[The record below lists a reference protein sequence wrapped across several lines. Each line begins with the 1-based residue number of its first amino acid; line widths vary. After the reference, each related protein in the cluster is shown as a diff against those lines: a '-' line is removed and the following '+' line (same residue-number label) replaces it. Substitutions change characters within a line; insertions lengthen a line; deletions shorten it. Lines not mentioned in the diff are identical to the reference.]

1 MEARLIS
8 GGLGGHI
15 SEAVRCC
22 TVKAPPRSQIYILNL
37 TSLRHAPTVMREQVL
52 KTSIEALKTSHHY
65 IVVTEEKRA
74 ANTKGKLK
82 ATEQD
87 EEREAEIERKLVQ
100 LQVAES
106 ELRKE
111 LEQSTPDEGVDL
123 AGQSKSGRPP
133 SYASSDQY
141 PALTAAMPAF
151 RDGEPI
157 YNPFTGS
164 YAYRETGFEPGPSE
178 PNRASKGQ
186 HDAWILDHRS
196 EDDID
201 NGAKAAANFPN
212 GAMAETSPGQL
223 SEDEATAMRQGS
235 DIGTRDGD
243 ADRVGKR
250 MFGNIVKFFES
261 WTTLTVQRF
270 FFGEKHSAS
279 ESSASYTEEEKE
291 DSRNQQR
298 QDNEWNLGRQ
308 HERQLEQSSSQ
319 EMDSVLSP
327 EEENRAKRDQT
338 DVSRKLAID
347 LQTQQDEDE
356 TRRQAAFVV
365 EQDRMEA
372 MRLQKAFELED
383 ERERQTLNFVRG
395 LEEAMRL
402 EEQEA
407 ILQEQRQDAIRF
419 AQDLEEALRL
429 QELEVNLQAQLQ
441 LAVGFA
447 QDLEEAERLNQ
458 EFRALEEIKLA
469 DREYAQQLRNE
480 LSMQHDRFS
489 AQEFEADI
497 GNQTAFEHPVSSP
510 LDEPLIPGLGNI
522 QQMPGTFTH
531 RPRSPIIPASR
542 HPTKQTI
549 PPMPFQKF
557 QSFREEQRP
566 TPNLVRQDY
575 PFGPYSFRSQK
586 TWTQALKDRLYAQ
599 KLFEAEKTR
608 LANEED
614 QQRKDFNAWQ
624 KASEAADRPH
634 NNAGTLVAE
643 QEAMRNTEGDRVKK
657 GRAPDSGSAQ
667 AAQQLRTVHAAQVAS
682 AIDSA
687 DCSICGDSLPK
698 TQLVR
703 PCDHYYC
710 RACLAGQCLF
720 LSHMLCD
727 ANQYISFVT
736 DWFQRALREKPK
748 KRPRCCKRDL
758 PVNLV
763 AHQLGP
769 IFSQAYRMFELEL
782 MTPNPLY
789 CSSRKCAAFVPPS
802 NIHGDVGVCRCGG
815 RTCRH
820 CRSQEHRDKLCAQDK
835 ETQKVE
841 ELGKRKGWKHCPK
854 CQHMIER
861 TAGCLHMTCSQC
873 RTEFC
878 WKCLETGCR
887 GEGYCRRP
895 WR

>member
-1 MEARLIS
+1 M
-8 GGLGGHI
+8 
-15 SEAVRCC
+15 
-22 TVKAPPRSQIYILNL
+22 Q
-37 TSLRHAPTVMREQVL
+37 EQVL

-65 IVVTEEKRA
+65 IVVTEERRA

-87 EEREAEIERKLVQ
+87 EEREAEIQRKLIQ
-100 LQVAES
+100 LQIAEA

-111 LEQSTPDEGVDL
+111 LEKQSTPDKEVDL
-123 AGQSKSGRPP
+123 AGGSNSGGPP
-133 SYASSDQY
+133 GYASSDQH
-141 PALTAAMPAF
+141 PALTVAMPAF
-151 RDGEPI
+151 QDDEEPI

-164 YAYRETGFEPGPSE
+164 YAYQETGFEPGPSE

-186 HDAWILDHRS
+186 YGAWRLKNRS

-201 NGAKAAANFPN
+201 NGGKAAANSPD
-212 GAMAETSPGQL
+212 AATAETPLGQL
-223 SEDEATAMRQGS
+223 SEDEAMATRHGS
-235 DIGTRDGD
+235 NIATRGIKSEDDG

-250 MFGNIVKFFES
+250 MFGYIVKLFES
-261 WTTLTVQRF
+261 WTTLTVQRPF
-270 FFGEKHSAS
+270 SRKKHSAS
-279 ESSASYTEEEKE
+279 ESSASYTEEKE
-291 DSRNQQR
+291 DARNQQR
-298 QDNEWNLGRQ
+298 QDNEWNLGWQ

-319 EMDSVLSP
+319 KLDWVLSP
-327 EEENRAKRDQT
+327 EEENLAKRDKT
-338 DVSRKLAID
+338 DVTRKLAIE

-356 TRRQAAFVV
+356 TCRQAALII

-372 MRLQKAFELED
+372 MRLQKAIELED
-383 ERERQTLNFVRG
+383 ERERQALEFVRG

-407 ILQEQRQDAIRF
+407 TLQAQRQAAIGF
-419 AQDLEEALRL
+419 AQDLEEAFRL
-429 QELEVNLQAQLQ
+429 QEQEFSLQAQLQ
-441 LAVGFA
+441 TAVGFA

-458 EFRALEEIKLA
+458 EFRALEEIKQA
-469 DREYAQQLRNE
+469 DSEYAEWLRNE
-480 LSMQHDRFS
+480 LRMQPDHTS
-489 AQEFEADI
+489 VQEFEADI
-497 GNQTAFEHPVSSP
+497 GNHTAYEHPVSSP
-510 LDEPLIPGLGNI
+510 LDEPLIPGSWDI
-522 QQMPGTFTH
+522 QQTPGTVTN
-531 RPRSPIIPASR
+531 RPRSPLVPAYR
-542 HPTKQTI
+542 QPIQQTV
-549 PPMPFQKF
+549 PPMSFQKF
-557 QSFREEQRP
+557 QSFRGEQRP
-566 TPNLVRQDY
+566 TPNSVQQDV
-575 PFGPYSFRSQK
+575 PSDSNSFRSQE
-586 TWTQALKDRLYAQ
+586 TWTQAMKDRLYAQ
-599 KLFEAEKTR
+599 KLFEAEETR
-608 LANEED
+608 LAKEEG

-634 NNAGTLVAE
+634 NNAGILAAE
-643 QEAMRNTEGDRVKK
+643 QETVRNTEKTERVRVKE
-657 GRAPDSGSAQ
+657 GRLPDSDSAQ
-667 AAQQLRTVHAAQVAS
+667 AASQLRTVHAAQVAS

-687 DCSICGDSLPK
+687 DCGICRDSLPK

-727 ANQYISFVT
+727 ANQYISSVT

-758 PVNLV
+758 PVNIV

-769 IFSQAYRMFELEL
+769 VFSQAYRMSELEL
-782 MTPNPLY
+782 MTPKPLY
-789 CSSRKCAAFVPPS
+789 CSSRKCAAFVLPS
-802 NIHGDVGVCRCGG
+802 NIHGDIGVCRCGG

-820 CRSQEHRDKLCAQDK
+820 CRLPEHRDKLCAQDK

-873 RTEFC
+873 STEFC
-878 WKCLETGCR
+878 WKCLKTSCR
-887 GEGYCRRP
+887 GEGSCRP
-895 WR
+895 QS

>member
-1 MEARLIS
+1 MLHHKS
-8 GGLGGHI
+8 P
-15 SEAVRCC
+15 
-22 TVKAPPRSQIYILNL
+22 TTPTNIYTSL
-37 TSLRHAPTVMREQVL
+37 TSTRHAPTVMREQVL
-52 KTSIEALKTSHHY
+52 KISIEALQTSHQY

-87 EEREAEIERKLVQ
+87 EEREAEIKRKLVQ
-100 LQVAES
+100 LQIAES

-111 LEQSTPDEGVDL
+111 LEQSTPDEEVDL
-123 AGQSKSGRPP
+123 ASQSESDRPP
-133 SYASSDQY
+133 SYASSDQH

-164 YAYRETGFEPGPSE
+164 YAYRETGFEPGPSG
-178 PNRASKGQ
+178 PNQASKGQ
-186 HDAWILDHRS
+186 QDAWILDNRS
-196 EDDID
+196 EDGID
-201 NGAKAAANFPN
+201 NGGKTAANFPD

-223 SEDEATAMRQGS
+223 SEDEATATRHGS
-235 DIGTRDGD
+235 DIATRGVKSEDGD

-250 MFGNIVKFFES
+250 MFGTIVKLFES
-261 WTTLTVQRF
+261 WTTLTVQRL

-279 ESSASYTEEEKE
+279 ESSASYTEEMKE
-291 DSRNQQR
+291 YGRNQQR
-298 QDNEWNLGRQ
+298 QDKEWNLGWQ

-319 EMDSVLSP
+319 KMDSVLSP
-327 EEENRAKRDQT
+327 EEENLAKRDQT
-338 DVSRKLAID
+338 DVNRKLAIE
-347 LQTQQDEDE
+347 LKTQQDEDE
-356 TRRQAAFVV
+356 TRRQAAFVI

-383 ERERQTLNFVRG
+383 ERERQALEFVRG
-395 LEEAMRL
+395 LEEAVRL

-407 ILQEQRQDAIRF
+407 TLQAQRQVAISF
-419 AQDLEEALRL
+419 AQDLEEAWRL
-429 QELEVNLQAQLQ
+429 QEQELSLQAQLQ
-441 LAVGFA
+441 TAVGFA

-458 EFRALEEIKLA
+458 EFRALEEIKQA
-469 DREYAQQLRNE
+469 DREHAERLRNE
-480 LSMQHDRFS
+480 LRMQRDRTS

-497 GNQTAFEHPVSSP
+497 GNQTAFEHLVSSP
-510 LDEPLIPGLGNI
+510 LDESLIPGSWNI
-522 QQMPGTFTH
+522 QQTPGTVTN
-531 RPRSPIIPASR
+531 RPRSPLFPAAR
-542 HPTKQTI
+542 QPTKQTI
-549 PPMPFQKF
+549 P
-557 QSFREEQRP
+557 
-566 TPNLVRQDY
+566 
-575 PFGPYSFRSQK
+575 
-586 TWTQALKDRLYAQ
+586 
-599 KLFEAEKTR
+599 
-608 LANEED
+608 
-614 QQRKDFNAWQ
+614 
-624 KASEAADRPH
+624 
-634 NNAGTLVAE
+634 
-643 QEAMRNTEGDRVKK
+643 
-657 GRAPDSGSAQ
+657 
-667 AAQQLRTVHAAQVAS
+667 TVHAAQVAS

-687 DCSICGDSLPK
+687 DCGICGESLPK

-758 PVNLV
+758 PVDLV
-763 AHQLGP
+763 AHQLGSV
-769 IFSQAYRMFELEL
+769 FSQAYRMFELEL

-789 CSSRKCAAFVPPS
+789 CSSRNCAAFVPPS

-878 WKCLETGCR
+878 WKCLETSCR
-887 GEGYCRRP
+887 GEGSCRP
-895 WR
+895 KS

>member
-1 MEARLIS
+1 MFSKAWQAFHILS

-22 TVKAPPRSQIYILNL
+22 TIKAPPRSQTYILNL
-37 TSLRHAPTVMREQVL
+37 TSTRHAPTVMREQVL
-52 KTSIEALKTSHHY
+52 KTSIEALKTSHQN

-87 EEREAEIERKLVQ
+87 EEREAKIKRQLVQ
-100 LQVAES
+100 LQSAES

-111 LEQSTPDEGVDL
+111 LEQSTPDEEVDL

-133 SYASSDQY
+133 SYASSDQH

-186 HDAWILDHRS
+186 QDAWILDNRS

-201 NGAKAAANFPN
+201 DGGKATANFPD
-212 GAMAETSPGQL
+212 GAKAETSPGQL
-223 SEDEATAMRQGS
+223 SEDEATATRHGS
-235 DIGTRDGD
+235 DIATRGVKSEDGD

-250 MFGNIVKFFES
+250 RFGNIVKLFDS
-261 WTTLTVQRF
+261 WTTFTVQRL

-291 DSRNQQR
+291 DGRNQQR
-298 QDNEWNLGRQ
+298 QDNEWNLCWQ

-319 EMDSVLSP
+319 KMDSVLSP
-327 EEENRAKRDQT
+327 EEENLAKRDQT
-338 DVSRKLAID
+338 DVSRKLSIE
-347 LQTQQDEDE
+347 LQTQQDEGE
-356 TRRQAAFVV
+356 TRRHAAFVI

-372 MRLQKAFELED
+372 MRLQKTFELED
-383 ERERQTLNFVRG
+383 ERERQALEFVRG
-395 LEEAMRL
+395 LEEAVRL

-407 ILQEQRQDAIRF
+407 ILQAQRQVAIS
-419 AQDLEEALRL
+419 
-429 QELEVNLQAQLQ
+429 
-441 LAVGFA
+441 FA

-458 EFRALEEIKLA
+458 EFRALEEVKQA
-469 DREYAQQLRNE
+469 DREYAERLSNE
-480 LSMQHDRFS
+480 LRMQNDRTS
-489 AQEFEADI
+489 AQGFEADI
-497 GNQTAFEHPVSSP
+497 ENQTAFEHPVSSP
-510 LDEPLIPGLGNI
+510 LDEPLIPGSWNT
-522 QQMPGTFTH
+522 QQTPGTVTN
-531 RPRSPIIPASR
+531 RPRSPLIPASGQ
-542 HPTKQTI
+542 PTKQNM
-549 PPMPFQKF
+549 PPMSFQEF
-557 QSFREEQRP
+557 QSFRGEQRP
-566 TPNLVRQDY
+566 TPNSVRQDF
-575 PFGPYSFRSQK
+575 PSDPNSSRSQE
-586 TWTQALKDRLYAQ
+586 TWIQALKDRLYAQ

-608 LANEED
+608 LAKEED
-614 QQRKDFNAWQ
+614 QQRKDFKAWQ

-634 NNAGTLVAE
+634 NNAGILAAE
-643 QEAMRNTEGDRVKK
+643 QETVRNTEKTERVRVEK
-657 GRAPDSGSAQ
+657 GRAPGSGSAQ
-667 AAQQLRTVHAAQVAS
+667 AAPQLRTVHAAQVAS

-687 DCSICGDSLPK
+687 DCVICRDSLPK

-710 RACLAGQCLF
+710 RACLAGQCLS

-736 DWFQRALREKPK
+736 DWFQRVLREKPK

-769 IFSQAYRMFELEL
+769 VFSQAYRMFELEL

-802 NIHGDVGVCRCGG
+802 NIHGDVGLCRCGG

-878 WKCLETGCR
+878 WKCLETSCR
-887 GEGYCRRP
+887 GEGSCRP
-895 WR
+895 KN